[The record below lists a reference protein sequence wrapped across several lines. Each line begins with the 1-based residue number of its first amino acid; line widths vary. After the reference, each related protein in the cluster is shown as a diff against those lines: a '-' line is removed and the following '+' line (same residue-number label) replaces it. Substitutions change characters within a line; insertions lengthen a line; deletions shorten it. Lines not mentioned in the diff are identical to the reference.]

1 MQCEAHTTPVFPC
14 LRPLPHRLISA
25 AWVRI
30 AFLAPELQ
38 RAILGSS
45 LPGLT
50 LEQLMR
56 TPMPSLWS
64 EQGTLFEARGYPANL
79 PRRLMVG
86 ADQNC
91 ALLI

>member
-30 AFLAPELQ
+30 AFLALEWQ
-38 RAILGSS
+38 RAILDRQQP
-45 LPGLT
+45 PGLT

-64 EQGTLFEARGYPANL
+64 EPGTLFEARGYPANL

-86 ADQNC
+86 RR
-91 ALLI
+91 